1 MIYKNVGVYHLTLVG
16 MIVAKKILTV
26 DKLSKLI
33 DDNERFFNEH
43 DLAWIPENLQYRIDE
58 LGTCR
63 LIENRMDN
71 ITATYT
77 EVMDKISRSNKVFII
92 SPIFDPYYPKFL
104 LSMTQQKI
112 PVFLIVTESILKML
126 KAEYANEIKTYLEY
140 DNAKLFVIE
149 DARFAFAVTDT
160 FVSMSLYH
168 KNGYFDPMTNL
179 MSFEK
184 SALKWGE
191 ELFDQYLK
199 RSTEI
204 KCP

>member
-1 MIYKNVGVYHLTLVG
+1 